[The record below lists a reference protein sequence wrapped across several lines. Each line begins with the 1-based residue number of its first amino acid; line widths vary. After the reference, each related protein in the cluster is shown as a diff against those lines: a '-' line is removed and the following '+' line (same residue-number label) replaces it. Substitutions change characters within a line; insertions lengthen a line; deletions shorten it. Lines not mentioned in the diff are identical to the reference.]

1 MYGVDIMIIAWIIFT
16 IGAICSPIWLI
27 SCLIDDKEE
36 IKERKSI
43 LNFWIWLII
52 TSLSAQYIW
61 G

>member
-1 MYGVDIMIIAWIIFT
+1 MIIAWIIFT
-16 IGAICSPIWLI
+16 IGAICSLTWLI

-36 IKERKSI
+36 IKEKKSI